1 VPAANAV
8 DADKVRAEC
17 LSTFNCLLC
26 SSLSFSHAQH
36 APFVFKHSVDDS
48 MPRMGC
54 NPVHKTCMLFCLSAS
69 ARNDSDRQMSEKQQ
83 QTRYVSREG
92 RVKMVP
98 ALVLNEPYSMNIAFY
113 S

>member
-1 VPAANAV
+1 
-8 DADKVRAEC
+8 
-17 LSTFNCLLC
+17 
-26 SSLSFSHAQH
+26 
-36 APFVFKHSVDDS
+36 
-48 MPRMGC
+48 
-54 NPVHKTCMLFCLSAS
+54 
-69 ARNDSDRQMSEKQQ
+69 MSEKQQ